1 MQILYILHVHVHQR
15 NKIHFCTTVNFCL
28 KCYNLLTLCHLLRYK
43 RNNAN
48 IMKSSTRY
56 ESYTDGDDFINTSSD
71 EFILILQ

>member
-1 MQILYILHVHVHQR
+1 MYIREIKFTFVPQS
-15 NKIHFCTTVNFCL
+15 I
-28 KCYNLLTLCHLLRYK
+28 YNLLTLCHLLRYK
-43 RNNAN
+43 KNNAN